1 LEVPKVPAFFLPF
14 KCSTKADVKRIVRSA
29 IARKGMARPLR
40 VLKHRAPSD
49 KAFLFDRKAHKREST
64 SPADRSYH
72 LVDLRFFTVDG
83 GIGAKQWSFH
93 GAIADAG

>member
-1 LEVPKVPAFFLPF
+1 
-14 KCSTKADVKRIVRSA
+14 
-29 IARKGMARPLR
+29 MACPLR
-40 VLKHRAPSD
+40 VLKQRQGVFIRSKSPQA
-49 KAFLFDRKAHKREST
+49 ST